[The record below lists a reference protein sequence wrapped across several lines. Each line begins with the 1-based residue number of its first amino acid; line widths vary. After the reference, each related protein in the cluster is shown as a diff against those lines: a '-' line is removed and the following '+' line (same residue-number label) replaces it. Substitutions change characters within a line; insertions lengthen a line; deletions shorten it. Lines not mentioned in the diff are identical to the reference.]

1 MEELVTTVP
10 TWNAYLGGSIVS
22 REQFGGHFLLN
33 FFCIFVT
40 FDDVQL
46 GSFGF
51 WWALFPSAPGALWA
65 VFRRSE
71 LVKSTC

>member
-1 MEELVTTVP
+1 MGT
-10 TWNAYLGGSIVS
+10 
-22 REQFGGHFLLN
+22 
-33 FFCIFVT
+33 FFWTFSAFFVT

-51 WWALFPSAPGALWA
+51 WWALFPLAPGALS
-65 VFRRSE
+65 VFSRSE